1 MKFRFVLVALV
12 ATLSL
17 NASAQS
23 AFELVDSLFA
33 NGTAFDLCSKVG
45 NYSGRCWS
53 DKSETPIDV
62 LLIIEQKISVHAGVP
77 VVTKFGI
84 YKGSEDSLSTYQNMF
99 KRSWDS
105 LVMLPDNTHGH
116 TMTYAE
122 YAQYLKL
129 SLDTKYM
136 LGKSFDL
143 KSNEVLSCYFA
154 KQIQ

>member
-17 NASAQS
+17 NAAAQS

-45 NYSGRCWS
+45 SYSGRCWS
-53 DKSETPIDV
+53 DKSETPV
-62 LLIIEQKISVHAGVP
+62 AALLIIEQKISVHAGVSA
-77 VVTKFGI
+77 VTKFGI
-84 YKGSEDSLSTYQNMF
+84 YKGSEDDLSFLLNQF
-99 KRSWDS
+99 KRTWDS
-105 LVMLPDNTHGH
+105 LVILPDSTHGH

-136 LGKSFDL
+136 LGKSFDS
-143 KSNEVLSCYFA
+143 KTGEVLSCYFA